1 MKGDGIAKG
10 LGNKNNDLTI
20 KVDDGFERGKAT

>member
-10 LGNKNNDLTI
+10 PGNKNNDITI
-20 KVDDGFERGKAT
+20 KANDDFERGKAT